1 MMMLFWFLAA
11 WVATAA
17 VAIFTLLPAPD
28 PITWRRW
35 RPLSPDEMEL
45 ADSAGGRHCAG
56 SREMSKMMY
65 KGGCQFLGY
74 SVACKLPPL
83 HYVPLC
89 MMQHLAEPQT
99 PEGCLRGFLPSDNSV
114 TGRYR

>member
-1 MMMLFWFLAA
+1 MMPFWFLVA
-11 WVATAA
+11 WVATPA

-28 PITWRRW
+28 AITWRRW
-35 RPLSPDEMEL
+35 RPLRPDGMEL

-56 SREMSKMMY
+56 SREMSKMMH
-65 KGGCQFLGY
+65 KGGCQSLGY

-89 MMQHLAEPQT
+89 MMQQLAEPRTQ
-99 PEGCLRGFLPSDNSV
+99 PGFFRSICRD
-114 TGRYR
+114 RF